1 MSKGNAKI
9 KLVNETHDKDIIK
22 VVEEINTLLLQREN
36 IDKRL
41 KYLCDKVDKENYF
54 MIVE

>member
-9 KLVNETHDKDIIK
+9 KLVKETHDKDIIK

-41 KYLCDKVDKENYF
+41 KYLCDKVGKKNCL

>member
-9 KLVNETHDKDIIK
+9 KLVKETHDKDIIK

-41 KYLCDKVDKENYF
+41 KYLCDKVNKENCF
-54 MIVE
+54 MIIE

>member
-9 KLVNETHDKDIIK
+9 KLVKETHDKDIIK
-22 VVEEINTLLLQREN
+22 VVEEINALLLQREN

-54 MIVE
+54 MIIE

>member
-9 KLVNETHDKDIIK
+9 KLVKETHDKEIIK

>member
-1 MSKGNAKI
+1 MSKI
-9 KLVNETHDKDIIK
+9 KLANETSNKDIVK

-41 KYLCDKVDKENYF
+41 KYLCDKVGKKNCL

>member
-9 KLVNETHDKDIIK
+9 KLVKETHDKDIIK